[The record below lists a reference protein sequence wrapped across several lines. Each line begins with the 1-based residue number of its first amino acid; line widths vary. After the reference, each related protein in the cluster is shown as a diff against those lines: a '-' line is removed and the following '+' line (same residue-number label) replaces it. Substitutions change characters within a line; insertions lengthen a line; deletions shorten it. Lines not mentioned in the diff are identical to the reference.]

1 MALDMAKMKAKMDQ
15 LQNKGSGGGGSR
27 NLFWRPED
35 GDQTI
40 RILPTADGDPF
51 KSYFFHYNLGKNAGF
66 LSPKRNFGEDD
77 PLNDFV
83 SSLFQE
89 GTPESTDLAK
99 KLMAKQRFFSPV
111 IVRGEEEK
119 GVRIWGYGKQVY
131 EQLLTLYSILNTVT
145 SLMLIL
151 VQISIS
157 TMVNLLVRLSP
168 RRNLPLHVRNHLYVR
183 KWVSSNAQKCSIT
196 SQTLKV
202 YSSASHPKTFNVC

>member
-15 LQNKGSGGGGSR
+15 LQNKGSGGGGNR

-119 GVRIWGYGKQVY
+119 SMNSC
-131 EQLLTLYSILNTVT
+131 LTSYSILNTVT
-145 SLMLIL
+145 SLMLIRA
-151 VQISIS
+151 QISIS

-168 RRNLPLHVRNHLYVR
+168 RRNLHLHVKSHPYVR
-183 KWVSSNAQKCSIT
+183 KWVSSNALKCSIT
-196 SQTLKV
+196 SQTLIV
-202 YSSASHPKTFNVC
+202 SSSGSPQKMSSVC